1 MVTPDLKV
9 IIEVTLLSSGFSH
22 YKMLTAKLALFFEH
36 LKTQVRYVIINPC
49 KFLFDT
55 FEIISE

>member
-9 IIEVTLLSSGFSH
+9 IIEVTLLSSGFAH

-36 LKTQVRYVIINPC
+36 LKTQVRYAIINA
-49 KFLFDT
+49 
-55 FEIISE
+55 